1 MEQANRLT
9 LRSVSR
15 PAPAGLGISNLDFT
29 LFDRTRVTQRL
40 RHLGLFG
47 IWTPLVRFVAYGL
60 NFRQRRRQ
68 LERRRGGLLEADC
81 VQCHR

>member
-29 LFDRTRVTQRL
+29 LFDRNTSDTASTSPRIVWNMDTSGAVRRL
-40 RHLGLFG
+40 R
-47 IWTPLVRFVAYGL
+47 A
-60 NFRQRRRQ
+60 Q
-68 LERRRGGLLEADC
+68 LSAASTTA
-81 VQCHR
+81 